1 MNEVYLTREG
11 LEELKRRHEDL
22 VVNRRKEV
30 AERIKIA
37 REFGDLSE
45 NAEYDAAK
53 EEQSFVESEI
63 KDLEEKI
70 MHAVIID
77 DGELSKH
84 EVSLGSTVKVL
95 DVEFDEE
102 AEFRIVGT
110 TEADAAENRIS
121 NESPLGKALL
131 GGKKGDVVKA
141 VIVRSKHGLRRE
153 DGTYIRFDDNAAVII
168 DNQKQPQGT
177 RIFGPIAREL
187 RDKDYMKI
195 ISLAPEVL

>member
-11 LEELKRRHEDL
+11 MEELKRRHEDL

-131 GGKKGDVVKA
+131 GGKKGDVVK
-141 VIVRSKHGLRRE
+141 VPTPNG
-153 DGTYIRFDDNAAVII
+153 GTIEY
-168 DNQKQPQGT
+168 
-177 RIFGPIAREL
+177 
-187 RDKDYMKI
+187 KI
-195 ISLAPEVL
+195 IEIN

>member
-1 MNEVYLTREG
+1 MNEVYLTRAG
-11 LEELKRRHEDL
+11 LEDLKRRHEDL
-22 VVNRRKEV
+22 VVNKRKEV

-110 TEADAAENRIS
+110 TEADAANNRIS
-121 NESPLGKALL
+121 NESPLGKALI
-131 GGKKGDVVKA
+131 GGKKGDVVEMTA
-141 VIVRSKHGLRRE
+141 PG
-153 DGTYIRFDDNAAVII
+153 GNTIRY
-168 DNQKQPQGT
+168 
-177 RIFGPIAREL
+177 RIKEI
-187 RDKDYMKI
+187 K
-195 ISLAPEVL
+195 